1 MNPAAKGMKTQVGA
15 PTAIVQAMLAR
26 KEADDVV
33 ASYKD
38 TLMHEL
44 FDTAIFKGGQTLKK
58 GDYELFAI
66 PVGERAIFFTDDA
79 TPYTKSKEHT
89 NLTEARRLSSNRAF
103 SVEGMYANIQ
113 IVGNP
118 DTADDET
125 AAVADSTPTADTTVS
140 AVGLLQDF
148 QHLVGFEFFED
159 ETKYESGK
167 LRRFTSPQ
175 GINGF
180 AGSTANDVVA
190 QNGLGKGFHLRIPRD
205 IWGNRDFGVTMSV
218 FRDMKITR
226 TCRLDFIL
234 DGWLMRP
241 AR

>member
-1 MNPAAKGMKTQVGA
+1 MKTAAATMKTQAGA
-15 PTAIVQAMLAR
+15 PTAIVQDMLRR
-26 KEADDVV
+26 KEADDIV

-44 FDTAIFKGGQTLKK
+44 YDTKIFKGGQILKK
-58 GDYELFAI
+58 GDYELFAVPI
-66 PVGERAIFFTDDA
+66 GEKDSFATDDN
-79 TPYTKSKEHT
+79 TQFTKTVEHT
-89 NLTEARRLSSNRAF
+89 NLKEARRLSANRAF
-103 SVEGMYANIQ
+103 SIEGMYANIQ
-113 IVGNP
+113 VVENP
-118 DTADDET
+118 DTGDDET
-125 AAVADSTPTADTTVS
+125 AAVADSTPMPGTTVS

-148 QHLVGFEFFED
+148 QHLVAFELFED
-159 ETKYESGK
+159 ETSYEGGK

-180 AGSTANDVVA
+180 AGSTSNEAVA
-190 QNGLGKGFHLRIPRD
+190 QNGLGKAFRLRIPRD
-205 IWGNRDFGVTMSV
+205 IWGNRDFGVTMTV
-218 FRDMKITR
+218 FRDMKVTR